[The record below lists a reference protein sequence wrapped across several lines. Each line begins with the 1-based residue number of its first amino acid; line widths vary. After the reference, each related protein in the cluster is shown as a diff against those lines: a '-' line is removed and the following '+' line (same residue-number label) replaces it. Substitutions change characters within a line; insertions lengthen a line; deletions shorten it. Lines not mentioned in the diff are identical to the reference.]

1 MCATCVLIIRNKY
14 KFTLLDNV
22 HSASAA
28 GLSQY
33 GDVKHH
39 EAKSDTERSVE
50 IVPSLPSGMQGE
62 ASRDKRPHLPGVQ
75 GECPDQEKWH
85 ASDWVSPQEREKTA
99 ENTAKLWQNLQI
111 LVTTCCHGNM
121 AYVTMYSPG
130 FYSSKFCL
138 TYCSGGTSGFASN
151 PESVS
156 PKLHDKIQNR
166 KPVF

>member
-1 MCATCVLIIRNKY
+1 MEGGAVHTEMNQSYIQITTYHVSTVHVCATCVLIIRNKY

-22 HSASAA
+22 YVQGASAA

-75 GECPDQEKWH
+75 GECPDQEK
-85 ASDWVSPQEREKTA
+85 
-99 ENTAKLWQNLQI
+99 
-111 LVTTCCHGNM
+111 
-121 AYVTMYSPG
+121 
-130 FYSSKFCL
+130 
-138 TYCSGGTSGFASN
+138 
-151 PESVS
+151 
-156 PKLHDKIQNR
+156 
-166 KPVF
+166 